1 MHVPMRSHHC
11 PYCRFRQFEKTH
23 SSGEEDILCYWDE
36 ETVGFGIRR
45 SIGFGLGKSTSFAIR
60 KSIGLAMRKSIGFAM
75 RKSIGF
81 VMRKSL
87 NQSFVRSL
95 LCGEHSSMGKC
106 AELWERD
113 LFDLQKKCICF
124 NLRESD
130 LLNFQKMHLH
140 PWSPL
145 LLPWSL
151 RRQVWILQINLFL
164 QFHPFLWF
172 HAISIMFFL
181 NSNCVFHDHLIK
193 LILSYIP
200 ISYFAS

>member
-23 SSGEEDILCYWDE
+23 CSGEEDKLCYSDE
-36 ETVGFGIRR
+36 KTVGFGIRR

-60 KSIGLAMRKSIGFAM
+60 KSIRLAMRKSID
-75 RKSIGF
+75 F

-113 LFDLQKKCICF
+113 LFDLQK
-124 NLRESD
+124 LHLPQLERE
-130 LLNFQKMHLH
+130 
-140 PWSPL
+140 
-145 LLPWSL
+145 
-151 RRQVWILQINLFL
+151 
-164 QFHPFLWF
+164 
-172 HAISIMFFL
+172 
-181 NSNCVFHDHLIK
+181 
-193 LILSYIP
+193 
-200 ISYFAS
+200 